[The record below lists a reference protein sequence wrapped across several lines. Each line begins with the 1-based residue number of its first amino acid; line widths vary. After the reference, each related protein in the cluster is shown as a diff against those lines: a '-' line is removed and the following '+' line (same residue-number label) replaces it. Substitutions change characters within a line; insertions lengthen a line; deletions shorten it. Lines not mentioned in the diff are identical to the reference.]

1 MKYIP
6 EQRTEPRRPGRTSR
20 LRRERPIQRG
30 GRRPHEAAF
39 REKAAN
45 QRWYRVCTPSVHLD
59 RGRFLMDRAGGEMAK
74 RRGMLTVEQRGT
86 LFVFL
91 AAVLYSIGGLC
102 IKVIPWHGMSIN
114 SARNMVSL
122 LVIGGYLLLS
132 RHGLRF
138 NRWIAL
144 GAVSVCGTNVLFS
157 LANKL
162 TTAANTIVLQ
172 FTAPIF
178 VILLAAVF
186 WRKKPGRL
194 DLTAC
199 ALVLAG
205 VVCFFVD
212 SLEMGGML
220 GNLLALLSGL
230 SYAGVFLLNDLPDA
244 DPISSVFWGDL
255 ASVILGLP
263 FLVQETAFTP
273 TAITS
278 VVILGAFQ
286 VGLAYV
292 LMCIG
297 LRTTPAVTASL
308 ISGIEPVLNPILVAV
323 FYGEEVGAL
332 ALVGAVIVVVSVVG
346 YNVLRGRATA
356 GKGRIS

>member
-1 MKYIP
+1 M
-6 EQRTEPRRPGRTSR
+6 R
-20 LRRERPIQRG
+20 L
-30 GRRPHEAAF
+30 
-39 REKAAN
+39 
-45 QRWYRVCTPSVHLD
+45 
-59 RGRFLMDRAGGEMAK
+59 
-74 RRGMLTVEQRGT
+74 LTKKQRGT

-102 IKVIPWHGMSIN
+102 IKVIPWNGLSIN
-114 SARNMVSL
+114 SARNMVAL
-122 LVIGGYLLLS
+122 LVVGGYLALAQH
-132 RHGLRF
+132 RPRW

-172 FTAPIF
+172 FTAPVF
-178 VILLAAVF
+178 VVVLSLLF
-186 WRKKPGRL
+186 WRKRPKGL
-194 DLTAC
+194 DLAAC

-205 VVCFFVD
+205 VLCFFVD

-220 GNLLALLSGL
+220 GNALALLSGV
-230 SYAGVFLLNDLPDA
+230 SYAGVFLLNDLPEG
-244 DPISSVFWGDL
+244 DPISSVFWGDVL
-255 ASVILGLP
+255 SVVMGLP
-263 FLVQETAFTP
+263 FLVRETAFTP

-308 ISGIEPVLNPILVAV
+308 ISGIEPVLNPILVAL
-323 FYGEEVGAL
+323 FYREPVGPMAL
-332 ALVGAVIVVVSVVG
+332 LGAVIVVVSVVG
-346 YNVLRGRATA
+346 YNVLRGRQAA
-356 GKGRIS
+356 

>member
-1 MKYIP
+1 M
-6 EQRTEPRRPGRTSR
+6 QRQGFLS
-20 LRRERPIQRG
+20 ER
-30 GRRPHEAAF
+30 
-39 REKAAN
+39 
-45 QRWYRVCTPSVHLD
+45 
-59 RGRFLMDRAGGEMAK
+59 
-74 RRGMLTVEQRGT
+74 QRGT

-102 IKVIPWHGMSIN
+102 IKVIPWNGLSIN

-122 LVIGGYLLLS
+122 LVVGGYLLLS
-132 RHGLRF
+132 RHRLRW

-157 LANKL
+157 MANKM

-178 VILLAAVF
+178 VVLLTAIF
-186 WRKKPGRL
+186 WKKRPERL

-199 ALVLAG
+199 VLVMLG

-220 GNLLALLSGL
+220 GNALALLSGL

-244 DPISSVFWGDL
+244 DPISSVFWGD
-255 ASVILGLP
+255 AFSVVIGFP
-263 FLVQETAFTP
+263 FLLQETVFTP
-273 TAITS
+273 VAITS

-308 ISGIEPVLNPILVAV
+308 ISGIEPVLNPVLVAL
-323 FYGEEVGAL
+323 FYGEKMGKM
-332 ALVGAVIVVVSVVG
+332 ALVGATIVVVSVVS
-346 YNVLRGRATA
+346 YNVLRGRQGAA
-356 GKGRIS
+356 AEK